1 MPQQPPS
8 PRSAA
13 AKSPN
18 TPEITDSP
26 ASSSAPRFWLLL
38 VTVSLGGVV
47 APLNSTMLAVALPGL
62 RRDFGVGHA
71 EIAWLVSAY
80 LIAMAVAQPL
90 GGRLGDQLGRAN
102 VFRAG
107 LLAFLALS
115 VACAAAPTFVLL
127 VVLRTGQA
135 IVGAAVIPNGMA
147 MLRESVPPD
156 RLGRAGGF
164 TGSAMSIAAATG
176 PLLGAALLA
185 IGSWRLL
192 FLINIPL
199 VAAAL
204 MAFSVLAYPTARAR
218 HRLDVD
224 LIGAGALALL
234 LVSVTV
240 LLNALGGGQSTLV
253 LAGATATL
261 VFFTWVFVRRQQGVA
276 APVVEW
282 NLFRNRSYAAATLFI
297 LLGNLVMYT
306 ALLTIP
312 FFIEEVQRAG
322 SGRTGILQSAI
333 AMPMI
338 VLSPIA
344 GLLSDSLG
352 RKPLVFAGSILL
364 VMSTTA
370 LAFGI
375 SENSSFPF
383 LVACMGLLGVGMSVS
398 FGPASAA
405 AIECTAREL
414 AGTAAGTN
422 SMMRYLGSIVGV
434 GLLGAIL
441 NTESGLPGIGLFHLI
456 FAVLV
461 VMSTAAALSA
471 IFVHRFVTQRYD
483 APSGPSGSAVP
494 AAAE

>member
-1 MPQQPPS
+1 
-8 PRSAA
+8 
-13 AKSPN
+13 
-18 TPEITDSP
+18 
-26 ASSSAPRFWLLL
+26 
-38 VTVSLGGVV
+38 
-47 APLNSTMLAVALPGL
+47 
-62 RRDFGVGHA
+62 
-71 EIAWLVSAY
+71 
-80 LIAMAVAQPL
+80 MAVAQPL

-102 VFRAG
+102 VFRGG
-107 LLAFLALS
+107 LVAFLALS
-115 VACAAAPTFVLL
+115 LACAAAPTFLLL

-192 FLINIPL
+192 FLVNVPL

-204 MAFSVLAYPTARAR
+204 TAFALLNYQDRSIRIP
-218 HRLDVD
+218 LDLDWV
-224 LIGAGALALL
+224 GAAALAVL

-240 LLNALGGGQSTLV
+240 LLNGLDGGQSAVTLAIAV
-253 LAGATATL
+253 VTLA
-261 VFFTWVFVRRQQGVA
+261 FFTWVFIRRQQRSS

-282 NLFRNRSYAAATLFI
+282 TLFRNRSYTAATLFI

-312 FFIEEVQRAG
+312 FFIEEIQGAG

-333 AMPMI
+333 AAPMI
-338 VLSPIA
+338 FISPLA
-344 GLLSDSLG
+344 GRLSDSVG
-352 RKPLVFAGSILL
+352 RRPLVSAGSILL
-364 VMSTTA
+364 VISTTA
-370 LAFGI
+370 LAIGI
-375 SENSSFPF
+375 SEGSSFAF
-383 LVACMGLLGVGMSVS
+383 LALCMSVLGIGMALS

-422 SMMRYLGSIVGV
+422 SMMRYLGSIVGA

-441 NTESGLPGIGLFHLI
+441 NTESGLPDIGLFHLI
-456 FAVLV
+456 FAVLA
-461 VMSTAAALSA
+461 VMSAAAAVCALR
-471 IFVHRFVTQRYD
+471 VHRFIARPTESQ
-483 APSGPSGSAVP
+483 ASSSPTAVP

>member
-1 MPQQPPS
+1 MPAQPPS
-8 PRSAA
+8 PHSAA
-13 AKSPN
+13 AKS
-18 TPEITDSP
+18 TQAAEISHKASP
-26 ASSSAPRFWLLL
+26 SEPRFWLLL
-38 VTVSLGGVV
+38 VTVSLGGVF
-47 APLNSTMLAVALPGL
+47 APLNSTMLAVALPEL
-62 RRDFGVGHA
+62 RRDFEAGHA

-80 LIAMAVAQPL
+80 LIGMAVAQPI

-115 VACAAAPTFVLL
+115 VACAAAPTYLLL

-135 IVGAAVIPNGMA
+135 IVGAAVIPNGIA

-156 RLGRAGGF
+156 RLGRSGGF
-164 TGSAMSIAAATG
+164 IGSAMSIAAATG

-185 IGSWRLL
+185 VGSWRLL

-204 MAFSVLAYPTARAR
+204 TAFTVLSYPTARVR

-240 LLNALGGGQSTLV
+240 LLNALGGGQSTVV
-253 LAGATATL
+253 LAGAIATL

-276 APVVEW
+276 SPVVEW
-282 NLFRNRSYAAATLFI
+282 SLFRNRSYAAATLFI

-322 SGRTGILQSAI
+322 SSRTGVLQSAI

-344 GLLSDSLG
+344 GLLSDSIG
-352 RKPLVFAGSILL
+352 RKPLICAGSILL
-364 VMSTTA
+364 VASTTA
-370 LAFGI
+370 LALGI
-375 SENSSFPF
+375 SESSSFPF
-383 LVACMGLLGVGMSVS
+383 LIACMVLLGVGMSMS
-398 FGPASAA
+398 SGPASAA
-405 AIECTAREL
+405 AIESTSRDL

-422 SMMRYLGSIVGV
+422 SMMRYLGSIVGI

-441 NTESGLPGIGLFHLI
+441 NTGSDLPEIGLFRMI

-461 VMSTAAALSA
+461 VMSAAAALSA
-471 IFVHRFVTQRYD
+471 LFVHRFATQHHEP
-483 APSGPSGSAVP
+483 APGASIPAVP

>member
-1 MPQQPPS
+1 
-8 PRSAA
+8 
-13 AKSPN
+13 
-18 TPEITDSP
+18 
-26 ASSSAPRFWLLL
+26 LLL
-38 VTVSLGGVV
+38 VTVSLGSVF
-47 APLNSTMLAVALPGL
+47 APLNSTMLAVALPEL

-115 VACAAAPTFVLL
+115 MACAAAPTFSLL

-135 IVGAAVIPNGMA
+135 LVGAAVIPNGMA
-147 MLRESVPPD
+147 MIRESVSPD
-156 RLGRAGGF
+156 RLGGAGGL

-176 PLLGAALLA
+176 PLLGAGILA

-192 FLINIPL
+192 FLMNIPL

-204 MAFSVLAYPTARAR
+204 AAFTLLAYPAARVR
-218 HRLDVD
+218 QRLDLD
-224 LIGAGALALL
+224 WIGAGALALL
-234 LVSVTV
+234 LVSVTF
-240 LLNALGGGQSTLV
+240 LLNSLSGGQSGFV
-253 LAGATATL
+253 LAAAIVTL
-261 VFFTWVFVRRQQGVA
+261 AVFSWVFVRRQQRSA

-282 NLFRNRSYAAATLFI
+282 TLFRNRSYAAATSFI

-312 FFIEEVQRAG
+312 FFIEEVQGAG
-322 SGRTGILQSAI
+322 SGRTGVLQSAI

-338 VLSPIA
+338 FISPLA
-344 GLLSDSLG
+344 GRISDSLG
-352 RKPLVFAGSILL
+352 RRPLISAGSTLL
-364 VMSTTA
+364 VASTTA
-370 LAFGI
+370 LAVGI
-375 SENSSFPF
+375 SAGSSFPF
-383 LVACMGLLGVGMSVS
+383 LMACMCALGVGLSMS

-405 AIECTAREL
+405 AIESTARDV

-422 SMMRYLGSIVGV
+422 SMMRYLGSIVGI

-441 NTESGLPGIGLFHLI
+441 NTDSDLPEIGLFRMI

-461 VMSTAAALSA
+461 VMSAAAALSA
-471 IFVHRFVTQRYD
+471 LFVHRFATQHHEP
-483 APSGPSGSAVP
+483 APGASISAVP